1 MAQSAEAVILT
12 CNRQAMDLLRA
23 QEQQQALSLLLK
35 AEAQVQGLPPS
46 QTQAKLRSITL
57 NNLGCFYKRASQPL
71 QALEYLQAALDL
83 AAGSD
88 RTNLAGTH
96 LNICAIK
103 SQLGNHQQALQHA
116 LEALRLLGSC
126 LQTPSPN
133 QVTTLV
139 IAHHNAG
146 VELEYLRQG
155 EQAAETYRQGLD
167 LANKHLGIAHPL
179 AASLQR
185 SYLTALDRR
194 DVPISPRRK
203 KQKRVISVTPAPH
216 KLMNSPGPQFLPRRA
231 VSKGAYDRSKPISTP
246 LYELEEDDIDLRWT
260 ERDSHTSNM
269 RKIAPNLHL
278 QPLNYHTPTSKHS
291 RRDKSHSAPESTH
304 KPRSPNRSKAPDSA
318 RVYRFRREGEGGGGL
333 GNRGKRKVKQLEV
346 VNIIS
351 QTIGKGG
358 NEREQIVN
366 GLKVYLARRFATQI
380 AVERRMDGRRTAEM
394 RARAAIDALEMLK
407 KQAFEDFHP
416 VSRPPPPTAPRKSSL
431 HNKSRK
437 LAVIPETAESQS
449 DIRLLQLVRLQAWC
463 RTALVR
469 KDWLRKK
476 NAAVVIQ
483 KWARMHQTRHLF
495 LSILSAVQFIQT
507 WWRSHRL

>member
-1 MAQSAEAVILT
+1 MAQTAEALILT

-23 QEQQQALSLLLK
+23 QEQQQALALLLR
-35 AEAQVQGLPPS
+35 AEAQVQTLPPS

-57 NNLGCFYKRASQPL
+57 NNLGCFYKRAAQPL

-83 AAGSD
+83 AADSD

-103 SQLGNHQQALQHA
+103 SQLGNHHQALQHA
-116 LEALRLLGSC
+116 LEALRLLNAC
-126 LQTPSPN
+126 LQAPSPN

-155 EQAAETYRQGLD
+155 EQAAEAYRQGLD
-167 LANKHLGIAHPL
+167 LANHHLGIAHPL

-194 DVPISPRRK
+194 DLPTSPRRK

-216 KLMNSPGPQFLPRRA
+216 KLMISPGPQMLPRRA
-231 VSKGAYDRSKPISTP
+231 VSKGAYDRSKPISSP
-246 LYELEEDDIDLRWT
+246 LYELEEGEADLRWT
-260 ERDSHTSNM
+260 GRDNHISNI
-269 RKIAPNLHL
+269 RKNAPGLHL
-278 QPLNYHTPTSKHS
+278 QPLNYHTPTSKNS

-304 KPRSPNRSKAPDSA
+304 KPRSPAHRKAPESA
-318 RVYRFRREGEGGGGL
+318 RVYRFRRDGEGGEL
-333 GNRGKRKVKQLEV
+333 GTKAKRKVKTLEV
-346 VNIIS
+346 VNILS

-358 NEREQIVN
+358 EEATLIVG
-366 GLKVYLARRFATQI
+366 GLKIYFARRLAAHL
-380 AVERRMDGRRTAEM
+380 AVEKRSEGRKTAEL

-407 KQAFEDFHP
+407 KQAFEEFHP
-416 VSRPPPPTAPRKSSL
+416 VSRPALPTAPRKSSL
-431 HNKSRK
+431 HSKSRK
-437 LAVIPETAESQS
+437 LAVIPETAESHS
-449 DIRLLQLVRLQAWC
+449 DMRRLQLARVQAWC

-469 KDWLRKK
+469 QDWLRRKQ
-476 NAAVVIQ
+476 AAVVLQ
-483 KWARMHQTRHLF
+483 KWVRMHQTRQLF
-495 LSILSAVQFIQT
+495 LSILSAVLFIQT
-507 WWRSHRL
+507 WWRAHRL

>member
-1 MAQSAEAVILT
+1 MAQTAEALILT

-23 QEQQQALSLLLK
+23 QEQQQALALLLR
-35 AEAQVQGLPPS
+35 AEAQVQTLPPS

-57 NNLGCFYKRASQPL
+57 NNLGCFYKRAAQPL

-83 AAGSD
+83 AADSD

-116 LEALRLLGSC
+116 LEALRLLSAC
-126 LQTPSPN
+126 LQAPSPN

-146 VELEYLRQG
+146 VEMEYLRQG
-155 EQAAETYRQGLD
+155 EQAAEAYRQGLD
-167 LANKHLGIAHPL
+167 LANQHLGIAHPL

-194 DVPISPRRK
+194 DLPASPRRK
-203 KQKRVISVTPAPH
+203 KQKRVVSVTPAPH
-216 KLMNSPGPQFLPRRA
+216 KLMTSPGPQMLPRRA
-231 VSKGAYDRSKPISTP
+231 VSKGAYDRSKPISSP
-246 LYELEEDDIDLRWT
+246 LYELEEDEVDLRWT
-260 ERDSHTSNM
+260 GRGDRVSNL
-269 RKIAPNLHL
+269 RKNTPGLHL
-278 QPLNYHTPTSKHS
+278 QPLNYHTPTSKRS

-304 KPRSPNRSKAPDSA
+304 KPRSPTHRKAPESA
-318 RVYRFRREGEGGGGL
+318 RVYHFRRDGEGGTKA
-333 GNRGKRKVKQLEV
+333 KRKVKTLEV
-346 VNIIS
+346 VNILS

-358 NEREQIVN
+358 DEATFVVT
-366 GLKVYLARRFATQI
+366 GLKVYFARRLAAQLAI
-380 AVERRMDGRRTAEM
+380 EKRLEGRKTAEF

-416 VSRPPPPTAPRKSSL
+416 VSRPAPPSAPRKSSL
-431 HNKSRK
+431 HSKSRK
-437 LAVIPETAESQS
+437 LAVIPETAESHS
-449 DIRLLQLVRLQAWC
+449 DMRRLQLARVQAWC

-469 KDWLRKK
+469 QDWLRTKQ
-476 NAAVVIQ
+476 AVVVLQ
-483 KWARMHQTRHLF
+483 KWVRMHQTRQLF

-507 WWRSHRL
+507 WWRAHRL